1 MTTTKSKQILPIR
14 PRVGGRI
21 AGVFGFSLFLLA
33 LLVPVG
39 GLPDQQR
46 IILGTSLWMAV
57 WWISGTAPLY
67 VTAFIPLL
75 VFPLVGISSFAQTA
89 SSYGDRLVFLL
100 MGGFMLAKAIEKTG
114 LHERFALL
122 TLAALPVRSPAMI
135 ITAFMVVTASVSAW
149 ICNTATTLMILPIAL
164 AVISQVSEENGR
176 NHFGT
181 CLMLAVAYAAGIGG
195 ITTLIGTP
203 PNALCASI
211 AGNMFDIDLS
221 FARWI
226 MVGLPVMLTCLLIT
240 AWYLTKVAF
249 PMSAVSVI
257 EGKDVIEQKLAFLG
271 KMTRDQKWVLAVF
284 AFAAGAWIT
293 HPGWKVYVPGVDDA
307 MIAIFAASLLFIL
320 PSSIPGKRILE
331 EKEGMSLPWGV
342 LLVIGGGISLAA
354 GIQTS
359 GLDTTIAQTLGF
371 LQGMPMYVVMLAVF
385 VAAVSLTQIV
395 VNTASAAILLP
406 IAASLAQ
413 LIDADPL
420 LLLIPVAVGTSFAFI
435 LPIGTPPNTVVIGSG
450 YVTPAQMARTGLPLT
465 ILLVAVVSVLLYI
478 LIPLVSG
485 SQ

>member
-1 MTTTKSKQILPIR
+1 MTTTKSKQKLPIR
-14 PRVGGRI
+14 PHRGGRI

-149 ICNTATTLMILPIAL
+149 ICNTATTLMVLPIAL

-176 NHFGT
+176 KHFGA

-211 AGNMFDIDLS
+211 AGKMFDIDLS

-249 PMSAVSVI
+249 PMSSVSVI
-257 EGKDVIEQKLAFLG
+257 EGKDVIEQRLALLG

-284 AFAAGAWIT
+284 AFAAIAWIT
-293 HPGWKVYVPGVDDA
+293 HLGWKAYLPDVDDA

-320 PSSIPGKRILE
+320 PSSVPGKRILE

-354 GIQTS
+354 GIQAS

-385 VAAVSLTQIV
+385 VAAASLTQIV

-450 YVTPAQMARTGLPLT
+450 YLTPAQMARTGLPLT
-465 ILLVAVVSVLLYI
+465 VLLVAVVSVLLYI